1 MMVLN
6 LWFMVKTLAKR
17 EEGGTSMNFK
27 VGDKAEFIY
36 RNKKSVGEING
47 VYPGTQE
54 VSIKQ
59 SDSPIDLLFSDKAVV
74 KVEEQERIVV
84 PQFVADWISR
94 HKQEGYNLIWS
105 ISYENNDMPDEIY
118 EWLTS
123 AADNQELFA
132 RAWLDGYEVEKEPL
146 YYVRLP
152 LSTWN
157 DDAAELEVINM
168 YVLLNKQS
176 DETTFTGLIINKNKK
191 WTTKLTEAEIKGM
204 PGGDIYWQ
212 FAVLVEE
219 LEE

>member
-1 MMVLN
+1 MKQGV
-6 LWFMVKTLAKR
+6 VTEIKA
-17 EEGGTSMNFK
+17 SNFDISYLMTFDEDNK
-27 VGDKAEFIY
+27 IIWVAE
-36 RNKKSVGEING
+36 
-47 VYPGTQE
+47 
-54 VSIKQ
+54 
-59 SDSPIDLLFSDKAVV
+59 DLLLSPAQVLK
-74 KVEEQERIVV
+74 V
-84 PQFVADWISR
+84 PQFVADWYEQHR
-94 HKQEGYNLIWS
+94 HKLEYSIWGYIYDWDDQDCESDFYDFMENDNLKPVETLIK
-105 ISYENNDMPDEIY
+105 MK
-118 EWLTS
+118 
-123 AADNQELFA
+123 
-132 RAWLDGYEVEKEPL
+132 DGYEVEKEPL

>member
-1 MMVLN
+1 
-6 LWFMVKTLAKR
+6 
-17 EEGGTSMNFK
+17 MNFK

-152 LSTWN
+152 FASRST
-157 DDAAELEVINM
+157 DFE
-168 YVLLNKQS
+168 K
-176 DETTFTGLIINKNKK
+176 ETTYTYIIVNI
-191 WTTKLTEAEIKGM
+191 TTDEMQPSISNRNYGSWKAELTEAQIKGM
-204 PGGDIYWQ
+204 PGGDLYWQ

-219 LEE
+219 AEE

>member
-1 MMVLN
+1 M
-6 LWFMVKTLAKR
+6 K
-17 EEGGTSMNFK
+17 FK
-27 VGDKAEFIY
+27 KGDKVQFI
-36 RNKKSVGEING
+36 REGSMVEG
-47 VYPGTQE
+47 
-54 VSIKQ
+54 
-59 SDSPIDLLFSDKAVV
+59 VV
-74 KVEEQERIVV
+74 KEVKDCSPDMWYLIDDKCKDCWIFGGHLILLTPLPVI